1 MYRKEQTND
10 TTKKEVGR
18 MKKIIGGSV
27 LFFFLTTGLA
37 FGFFA
42 SPFNFIGDFDRL
54 NSSRDAGNNGTHPLN
69 YPNPFVGIEGTDI
82 AYQLTEHQDITIY
95 VYSLTG
101 QLIEKREL
109 VTGEQGTFLGQNS
122 VHFASDLSVGIYPY
136 FIVKTSTQEVLG
148 KSKLGVIR

>member
-18 MKKIIGGSV
+18 MKKIIGGSI
-27 LFFFLTTGLA
+27 LFFFLTTGVA

-54 NSSRDAGNNGTHPLN
+54 NAARAPGDNGTNPLN
-69 YPNPFVGIEGTDI
+69 YPNPFVGTEGTEI
-82 AYQLTEHQDITIY
+82 TYHLTEHQDITIY

-101 QLIEKREL
+101 HLIEKREL
-109 VTGEQGTFLGQNS
+109 VTGEQGTFLGQNTVFFS
-122 VHFASDLSVGIYPY
+122 SDLSVGIYPY